1 MHPSLA
7 TEPVVRRPGPS
18 ALPSTSTPLL
28 GAHGA
33 QLASEGLWPPASCF
47 ASLRVAPPQEF
58 RDTQDPTGGD
68 RASPRSPYQALPK
81 TSCVRGAGS

>member
-33 QLASEGLWPPASCF
+33 QLASEGLWPPASCS
-47 ASLRVAPPQEF
+47 ASLRVALPQEF
-58 RDTQDPTGGD
+58 RDTQDPIGGD
-68 RASPRSPYQALPK
+68 RASLSSPYQALPK